1 MSKVVLD
8 TVVLAAIVDTRD
20 KWHLNAIALDEAL
33 LTSKAEVFVMD
44 IVVSETI
51 STLMP
56 RLYEQKRESQVHL
69 VLDRLEGIA
78 PPSRINWISSTIQ
91 KLFPEI
97 LELIRVHNG
106 TLNFNDAL
114 LALICREN
122 MIPYIASFDRD
133 FDRISWLTRID
144 APANVPHS

>member
-1 MSKVVLD
+1 MLLSRVSRFTMSKVVLD

-97 LELIRVHNG
+97 LELIR
-106 TLNFNDAL
+106 
-114 LALICREN
+114 
-122 MIPYIASFDRD
+122 
-133 FDRISWLTRID
+133 
-144 APANVPHS
+144 